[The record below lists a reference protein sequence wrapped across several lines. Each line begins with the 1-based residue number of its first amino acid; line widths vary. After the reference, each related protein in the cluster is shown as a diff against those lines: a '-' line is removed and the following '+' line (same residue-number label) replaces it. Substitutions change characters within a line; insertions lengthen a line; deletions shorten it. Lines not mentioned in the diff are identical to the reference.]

1 MRPVP
6 ILQQIPVCYVQFNSF
21 ELKFMQISIL
31 SHVYSQAAKHLCL
44 ITSERNQYQYQ

>member
-1 MRPVP
+1 MRLVL

-31 SHVYSQAAKHLCL
+31 SHVYSQAAKHL
-44 ITSERNQYQYQ
+44 TVFNHQ